1 MFIIKCKYLISSV
14 DNILV
19 NHSLVVK
26 DECILD
32 IMPNNEVCEKYK
44 NIKVIDKSDAIVMAG
59 FINGHMHQYGVLSR
73 GIPTNV
79 HFSDFEG
86 FLNDYWWQ
94 FIENRIGL
102 SEVKA
107 TTKASAIELI
117 ESGVIGF
124 IDTLEAPNVEDGALI
139 EQAKILQDIGIKA
152 VVSLESCE
160 RISLEN
166 GIRCLKENSDAIKW
180 CRENSNLVSGIM
192 CTHTS
197 FTCSKNFLEKAKE
210 EADKLDAP
218 WQFHLSE
225 SIYEPNYVKKHFNNK
240 PVNYYSE
247 LGLLNNKVLA
257 SQCVKVDES
266 EIEIL
271 KEKDVKIVHMPLSNC
286 EVGGGFSPVPK
297 MLEMGIRVALGTD
310 GYINDFFEVM
320 RGAFLMHKSCLE
332 DASVMPAKLVL
343 KMATEHGAHVLG
355 YEDSGKLIAG
365 NKADIIVIEDE
376 FKTPIT
382 LDNIF
387 DQIVVQGRKEFVSNV
402 FINGRHVLNEGNV
415 VGINKKEVVREM
427 KEVATEFWKMKKE
440 SLA

>member
-14 DNILV
+14 DNILT
-19 NHSLVVK
+19 NHAVVVK
-26 DECILD
+26 DEVIIDIL
-32 IMPNNEVCEKYK
+32 PNSDVCNKYEDVR
-44 NIKVIDKSDAIVMAG
+44 VIDKSDCIVMAG

-86 FLNDYWWQ
+86 FLNDYWWP

-102 SEVKA
+102 EEVKA

-124 IDTLEAPNVEDGALI
+124 IDTLEAPNVEEGSLI
-139 EQAKILQDIGIKA
+139 EQAKILEDMGMKA

-160 RISLEN
+160 RISYEN
-166 GIRCLKENSDAIKW
+166 GLKCLEENSNTIKW
-180 CRENSNLVSGIM
+180 CRENSKLVSGIM

-197 FTCSKNFLEKAKE
+197 FTCSDKFLKKAKE

-240 PVNYYSE
+240 PVHYYN
-247 LGLLNNKVLA
+247 GLDLLSDNVLA
-257 SQCVKVDES
+257 SQCVKVDYTEM
-266 EIEIL
+266 EVL
-271 KEKDVKIVHMPLSNC
+271 KEKGVKVVHMPLSNC
-286 EVGGGFSPVPK
+286 EVGGGFSPVPQ
-297 MLEMGIRVALGTD
+297 MLEKGIKVALGTD
-310 GYINDFFEVM
+310 GYVNDFFEVM
-320 RGAFLMHKSCLE
+320 RGAFLMHKSNLE
-332 DASVMPAKLVL
+332 NASVMPAKTVL

-355 YEDSGKLIAG
+355 LKDTGKLVVG

-376 FKTPIT
+376 FKTPVT

-387 DQIVVQGRKEFVSNV
+387 DQIVVQGRKEFISNV
-402 FINGRHVLNEGNV
+402 FINGRHVLNENIL
-415 VGINKKEVVREM
+415 VGINKKEVVKEM
-427 KEVATEFWKMKKE
+427 KEVATEFWKMQQKTF
-440 SLA
+440 A